1 MRERERERFL
11 VHMSHCCS
19 FVPFFCPIVEPALK
33 LYLRRR
39 MEKFGRIESEKNIRK
54 KKSFPP
60 SMFSIDNGKCI
71 YIFFIWLEEKMK

>member
-1 MRERERERFL
+1 MREREREISC
-11 VHMSHCCS
+11 SHVTLLFFCS
-19 FVPFFCPIVEPALK
+19 FLLSYSITGSKTLFKEEDGKIWEDRK
-33 LYLRRR
+33 R
-39 MEKFGRIESEKNIRK
+39 EKYKKK